1 MMSISRK
8 SSESG
13 KTGIVIL
20 IVVIVLVLGIFI
32 AVWAGYNKAV
42 RLDEQAKSSWK
53 QVDVQ
58 LTRRFDLI
66 PNLVETVKGYA
77 KHEKE
82 LFEHI
87 ADTRTKYFQAKGVQ
101 SKVRAANEFQGV
113 LSRLMMLQERYPDL
127 KANQNFAALQVQ
139 LEGTENR
146 IAVSRKDY
154 NDSVRKVNTYA
165 RSFFGRSFCSMA
177 DVEQAEYFEATEEQ
191 KAPTKVKF

>member
-1 MMSISRK
+1 MMSILRK
-8 SSESG
+8 SSKSG
-13 KTGIVIL
+13 KTGIIIL
-20 IVVIVLVLGIFI
+20 IVVIALVLGIFI

-42 RLDEQAKSSWK
+42 SLDEQAKSNWK

-87 ADTRTKYFQAKGVQ
+87 ADTRTKYFQAQGVQ
-101 SKVRAANEFQGV
+101 AKAQAANEFHGF
-113 LSRLMMLQERYPDL
+113 LSRLLMLQENYPEL
-127 KANQNFAALQVQ
+127 KADQNFAALQVQ

-146 IAVSRKDY
+146 IAVARKDY
-154 NDSVRKVNTYA
+154 NDSVRDVNTYA
-165 RSFFGRSFCSMA
+165 RSLFGRFFCSVA
-177 DVEQAEYFEATEEQ
+177 GVEQSEYFEATEEQ
-191 KAPTKVKF
+191 KTPTKVKF